1 MMEDMEMEIKVRDE
15 EIKRISELNIE
26 LETSIR
32 IYQNKLSK
40 SKTNDKDYKVT
51 K

>member
-32 IYQNKLSK
+32 IYQN
-40 SKTNDKDYKVT
+40 TDHR
-51 K
+51 